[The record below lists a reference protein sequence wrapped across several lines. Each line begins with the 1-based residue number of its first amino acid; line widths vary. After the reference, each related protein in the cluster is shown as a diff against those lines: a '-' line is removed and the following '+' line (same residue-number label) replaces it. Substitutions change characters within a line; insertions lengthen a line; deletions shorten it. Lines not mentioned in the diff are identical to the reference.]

1 MRRAGVNES
10 LAQSRLM
17 ILSSNS
23 VSNINSA
30 QACIF
35 HVAAYRYENGYN
47 SIRAD
52 EFAPCPRTFFA
63 LCAILLAS
71 ITAPSIAYEVI
82 LCHMCSLK
90 AGNRSTSLHQ
100 LSEPEVKDACRR
112 GRAPNTTRNS
122 VDPKPM
128 TAYPGQNYHDHE

>member
-47 SIRAD
+47 RFDVRQKARDFVSGVPLRPAQKRATW
-52 EFAPCPRTFFA
+52 FHVTFPTAETTGFVDRG
-63 LCAILLAS
+63 LC
-71 ITAPSIAYEVI
+71 
-82 LCHMCSLK
+82 
-90 AGNRSTSLHQ
+90 
-100 LSEPEVKDACRR
+100 
-112 GRAPNTTRNS
+112 
-122 VDPKPM
+122 
-128 TAYPGQNYHDHE
+128 